1 MKKWKYIFVT
11 ISIPFLAGCNDFLAP
26 DRDNVYDEEILLKH
40 PGNAEGVLLQA
51 YSILPGCTDFTDVA
65 TDNAVS
71 NNNGNSYRKITNGEL
86 TSSNNPLSVWGDS
99 YKAIAVI
106 NHFLDDIVGNVQW
119 SEESEWKNE
128 NYRIKLTA
136 EARGLRA
143 FYYIRLLEAHAG
155 IGTSGKLL
163 GVPMVMTSVDTEEGA
178 AIGRSTYDEC
188 VNLILGDLEYA
199 EKNLPMQWGEMP
211 ADVEN
216 ASEWE
221 AVYGSRFK
229 NRFCGIAAK
238 MLKARLLYNA
248 ACPAFN
254 PDDDPA
260 KWEAA
265 ADAAAE
271 VIDYHGGVNGLAADR
286 VEYYKSENCSDIL
299 WRKNYSNINSWESN
313 QFPPSMYGNG
323 RVNPSQNL
331 VDAYPAANGYPITDP
346 ASLYDPSDPYA
357 GRDPRLGKYVL
368 YNGSVFKNV
377 TMNTI
382 NDPQDGVDAIANRST
397 RTGYYLRKLMSEDVS
412 LVTGNTATSRH
423 FVVLLRYTEAYLIYA
438 EAACNAWGADG
449 KGTHAY
455 SARDVIAAIRS
466 TAGLA
471 QPDNYLASIAGDD
484 ELLDLILNERRLE
497 LAFESSRYWDIRRHK
512 DVNAMT
518 VTATGTKDGGLTTVD
533 IETRVFPEYMIY
545 GPIPYTEEQKG
556 IEQNQG
562 W

>member
-1 MKKWKYIFVT
+1 MKNWKYILFS
-11 ISIPFLAGCNDFLAP
+11 ISIPLLAGCNDFLSP
-26 DRDNVYDEEILLKH
+26 DRDNVYDEDILLKH

-51 YSILPGCTDFTDVA
+51 YSVLPGSTEFTDVA

-86 TSSNNPLSVWGDS
+86 TSNNNPLSVWDAS
-99 YKAIAVI
+99 YEAIAVI
-106 NHFLDDIVGNVQW
+106 NHFLDDIVDNVRW

-128 NYRIKLTA
+128 NFRIKLTA

-143 FYYIRLLEAHAG
+143 FYYSRLLEAHAG
-155 IGTSGKLL
+155 VGTSGKLL
-163 GVPMVMTSVDTEEGA
+163 GVPMVMTSADTEEGA
-178 AIGRSTYDEC
+178 AIGRSPYDEC
-188 VNLILGDLEYA
+188 VDLILADLKFA
-199 EKNLPMQWGEMP
+199 EENLPVEWGSMP
-211 ADVEN
+211 ADVGN
-216 ASEWE
+216 AAEWE

-229 NRFCGIAAK
+229 NRFNGIAAM
-238 MLKARLLYNA
+238 MLKARVLYNA

-254 PDDDPA
+254 PDGDKA

-265 ADAAAE
+265 ADAAAD
-271 VIDYHGGVNGLAADR
+271 VIDWHGGIAGLASDR

-299 WRKNYSNINSWESN
+299 WRKNYNNINTWESN

-331 VDAYPAANGYPITDP
+331 VDAFPAANGWPITEP

-357 GRDPRLGKYVL
+357 NRDPRLGKYVIH
-368 YNGSVFKNV
+368 NGSVFKNV

-412 LVTGNTATSRH
+412 LVTGSTATSRH
-423 FVVLLRYTEAYLIYA
+423 FVVLMRYTEAYLIYA

-455 SARDVIAAIRS
+455 SAKDIIAAVRS
-466 TAGLA
+466 TAGIA
-471 QPDNYLASIAGDD
+471 QPDSYLASITGDD
-484 ELLDLILNERRLE
+484 ELMELILNERRLE
-497 LAFESSRYWDIRRHK
+497 LAFESIRYWDIRRHK
-512 DVNAMT
+512 DMEAMT
-518 VTATGTKDGGLTTVD
+518 ATAAGTKDGGLTAVD
-533 IETRVFPEYMIY
+533 IENRVFADYMIY